1 MAKETVNINADS
13 ADDEAEETTRRK
25 GSRVKQTIQKPK
37 KPDDANNIT
46 IVSEALKTARNRNV
60 ITAEEFKEFDDM
72 FQQFMKAKG
81 KGTKSKHFEK
91 ARSVYRKLYPKLKKN
106 YDEEMKQ

>member
-1 MAKETVNINADS
+1 
-13 ADDEAEETTRRK
+13 
-25 GSRVKQTIQKPK
+25 
-37 KPDDANNIT
+37 
-46 IVSEALKTARNRNV
+46 
-60 ITAEEFKEFDDM
+60 M

-106 YDEEMKQ
+106 YDEEMKK